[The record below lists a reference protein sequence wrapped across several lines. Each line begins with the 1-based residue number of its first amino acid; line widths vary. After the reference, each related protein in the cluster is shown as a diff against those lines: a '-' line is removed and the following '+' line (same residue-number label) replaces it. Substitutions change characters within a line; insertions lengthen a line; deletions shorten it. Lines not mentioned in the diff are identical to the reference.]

1 MYETP
6 LHKKYGTFS
15 FLPISLAQL
24 IISETSGSHII
35 VNCVSILELLPVQT
49 SNTQRASHV
58 ASDLGEAVQWG
69 RWTKEIH
76 EASRADFLRLQGQPG
91 FNKLSAGLQ
100 AWNFTRPL
108 HSPFGEGKSSPVVA
122 GERGED
128 AGTAA
133 GPPCH
138 SRGDLP
144 GGLSCATNSPLRLA
158 GGRNGNWLTTRS
170 LCTPIW
176 PAITPVKAGQFATE
190 RTFYDYIKL
199 PEP

>member
-58 ASDLGEAVQWG
+58 ASDLGEAVHRG

-108 HSPFGEGKSSPVVA
+108 HSPFGEGKPSPVVA
-122 GERGED
+122 GERMPARRQVLRATLGVTSPVVSH
-128 AGTAA
+128 APLT
-133 GPPCH
+133 PPW
-138 SRGDLP
+138 DLQVAEM
-144 GGLSCATNSPLRLA
+144 GIG
-158 GGRNGNWLTTRS
+158 
-170 LCTPIW
+170 
-176 PAITPVKAGQFATE
+176 
-190 RTFYDYIKL
+190 
-199 PEP
+199 